1 MYYFTVLE
9 PETDYNNIGTIS
21 LKPGEELTDKIQRA
35 CESHFDADI
44 TVLSCP
50 DPLELVR
57 GEADEVRVRVE
68 QAGVTYEMTLDIK
81 QTVIY

>member
-9 PETDYNNIGTIS
+9 PEVDYNNIGTIS

-35 CESHFDADI
+35 CESHFDADV

-50 DPLELVR
+50 
-57 GEADEVRVRVE
+57 EADEVRVRLE
-68 QAGVTYEMTLDIK
+68 QDGESWEVTLDIQ